1 MGRVDFKQEWSSY
14 VISRCIKSC
23 ALAGLTLSLAVFSSG
38 ALSRSYDAD
47 EPGGR
52 DNPIVSR
59 YAGSILVMY
68 GDDDFG
74 SAQLVVLEKDKLA
87 LRPVEGRISN
97 RIYLAPKGSSPLAVF
112 RNYQQALASAGFE
125 TLLACETAKC
135 EKLGDV
141 QQLIYS
147 MPRSLKWTKGDNWT
161 SIFNSGNQPLFHYLS
176 AKKVGTDGSA
186 YVQIGLVGSS
196 ESDQETHGRT
206 KILVQVVEPANVDQ
220 GKVSVVDAK
229 TIGDALKRDGKI
241 ALYGILFDTN
251 KANIKVESNPTLEE
265 MVKALK
271 ADPTLK
277 VYIVGHTDNEGV
289 VEANLAL
296 SQKRADAV
304 VETLSKRFG
313 IATDRLQARGVAN
326 FVPVASNLSPEG
338 RAKNRRVEMVVR

>member
-1 MGRVDFKQEWSSY
+1 M
-14 VISRCIKSC
+14 ISRCIKSW
-23 ALAGLTLSLAVFSSG
+23 ALAGLTLTLAVFSSG

-47 EPGGR
+47 EPGGS
-52 DNPIVSR
+52 DHPIVSR

-68 GDDDFG
+68 GDENYG
-74 SAQLVVLEKDKLA
+74 AAQLVVVEKDKLA
-87 LRPVEGRISN
+87 LRPIEGRTSN
-97 RIYLAPKGSSPLAVF
+97 KIYLAPKGKSPLEVF
-112 RNYQQALASAGFE
+112 RNYQQALATAGFE

-135 EKLGDV
+135 ESLGGV

-147 MPRSLKWTKGDNWT
+147 MPRYLKWTKGDNWT
-161 SIFNSGNQPLFHYLS
+161 GIFNSGNQPFFHYLS
-176 AKKVGTDGSA
+176 AKKVGAEGSV

-206 KILVQVVEPANVDQ
+206 KVFAQVVESATVEQ

-241 ALYGILFDTN
+241 ALYGLLFDTN
-251 KANIKVESNPTLEE
+251 KATVKLESNATLEE
-265 MVKALK
+265 MVKTLK
-271 ADPTLK
+271 ADPALK
-277 VYIVGHTDNEGV
+277 VFIVGHTDNEGV

-296 SQKRADAV
+296 SQKRAEAV